1 MGGDLLTVTG
11 SGFPTTVGE
20 ITVELADGTACTT
33 QTLTLTTITCI
44 LDPPISGEGP
54 EDVIVKAYDEERIPG
69 QVLVITPFEANSVT
83 PQILDIAGG
92 ETLTITGRGFPSN

>member
-1 MGGDLLTVTG
+1 MKLDTGETSIAGQVNVVDPAADFAVTTVSPDEVDILGGDLLTVTG

-33 QTLTLTTITCI
+33 QSLTLTTITCI

-69 QVLVITPFEANSVT
+69 
-83 PQILDIAGG
+83 
-92 ETLTITGRGFPSN
+92 